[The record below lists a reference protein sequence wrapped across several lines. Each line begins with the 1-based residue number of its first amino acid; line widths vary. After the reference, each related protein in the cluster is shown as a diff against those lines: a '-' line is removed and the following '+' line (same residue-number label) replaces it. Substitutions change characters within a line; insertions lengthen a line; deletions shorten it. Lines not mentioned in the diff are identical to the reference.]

1 MIPVGRAAARK
12 EFVEVDRTAGD
23 NAQRCAELELP
34 LGACPIDVRFHLADR
49 LDDGTGFG
57 AIHPVQLVVPDG
69 SCLYLAVP
77 VAEGEQ
83 RVRIAILRLLDVAF
97 DDPKLVMHTSAGD
110 EGGDIDRRHESKV
123 GTRQG
128 KGKPARNRLSDP

>member
-1 MIPVGRAAARK
+1 MRELSGSLSMWRILSRAWRLVLSTAALALSSY
-12 EFVEVDRTAGD
+12 TAGLSP
-23 NAQRCAELELP
+23 AELELP

-83 RVRIAILRLLDVAF
+83 RVRIAILRLLVLCQSAATQR
-97 DDPKLVMHTSAGD
+97 PSANNMHLMLD
-110 EGGDIDRRHESKV
+110 C
-123 GTRQG
+123 
-128 KGKPARNRLSDP
+128 NRMMI